1 MYGLLKS
8 ILFLLSV
15 WLYCNAV
22 SCMSAAK
29 QSSGKTIMIQPL
41 GDFAPELS
49 RSMLHQVRQINT
61 KTYLCKPLPMP
72 AQAYYQPRNRY
83 RADSIIH
90 TLSHKSGADT
100 VWIAL
105 THKDISVTKGAVADW
120 GVMGLGFRPG
130 NACVASTFRVNKDKV
145 KDQFFKIAIHELGHT
160 QGLPHCPVPTCY
172 MRDAEGGNPTD
183 AETGFCPSCK
193 DFLIRKGWQLN

>member
-1 MYGLLKS
+1 
-8 ILFLLSV
+8 
-15 WLYCNAV
+15 
-22 SCMSAAK
+22 
-29 QSSGKTIMIQPL
+29 MIQPL
-41 GDFAPELS
+41 GDFSPELS
-49 RSMLHQVRQINT
+49 RAMLQQIRQINT

-90 TLSHKSGADT
+90 MLRHKSGADT

-105 THKDISVTKGAVADW
+105 THKDISATKGDVADW
-120 GVMGLGFRPG
+120 GLMGLGFRPG

-193 DFLIRKGWQLN
+193 DFLTRKGWQLK